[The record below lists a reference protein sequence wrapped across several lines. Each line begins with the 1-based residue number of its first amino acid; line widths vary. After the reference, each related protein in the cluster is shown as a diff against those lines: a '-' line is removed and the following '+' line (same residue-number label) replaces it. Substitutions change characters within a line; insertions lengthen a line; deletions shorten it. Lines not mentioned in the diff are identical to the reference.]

1 MKRQIVVCTLLVV
14 ALTSCGE
21 SAPSAVQTTNTST
34 TVFLGNDCN
43 IEDHDRI
50 LDLVAKYNEANKFP
64 DGLSISATLKKIQEL
79 RDALTTYRSNVRIL
93 DLPTLADQQKLV
105 VDEIEN
111 FLSAL
116 NRFTSSKGKDTSHLD
131 AQIPMIDALYDFTL
145 SYTELCGGY

>member
-79 RDALTTYRSNVRIL
+79 RESLMFYRANVRIL
-93 DLPTLADQQKLV
+93 DLPTLADQQKLL

-116 NRFTSSKGKDTSHLD
+116 NRYTSSEGKDTSHLD
-131 AQIPMIDALYDFTL
+131 AFIPMNDALYDFTV

>member
-79 RDALTTYRSNVRIL
+79 RESLMFYRANVRIL
-93 DLPTLADQQKLV
+93 DLPTLADQQKLL

-116 NRFTSSKGKDTSHLD
+116 NRYTSSKGKDTSHLD
-131 AQIPMIDALYDFTL
+131 AFIPMNDALYDFTV